1 MRMRRIL
8 RHSIIK
14 TLYFN
19 FKILPIKQA
28 IRLPFDLCGKVRLEN
43 LSGRVKLNFDE
54 VTPGM
59 LKIGT
64 QGSDMFPASETVVSI
79 EGDITFC
86 GRFVMGMGSSLICR
100 RGGSIVFGDN
110 TIIGART
117 LLFCEKEIILDDG
130 FLTSW
135 DCQIMDSDTHYIIDM
150 QANSPATSKKEIS
163 IGKHVWI
170 GNGVIINK
178 GTKLPSDSI
187 VASRSLCNKNYM
199 AEGTN
204 CVFAGSP
211 AKVVTRNKKWTL

>member
-1 MRMRRIL
+1 MKINSIL
-8 RHSIIK
+8 RHNLIK
-14 TLYFN
+14 TIYFN
-19 FKILPIKQA
+19 FRVLPFKQA
-28 IRLPFDLCGKVRLEN
+28 IRLPFDLCGRVRLEK
-43 LSGRVKLNFDE
+43 LSGHVKLSFNN